1 MVENELSKLS
11 EKVKLIST
19 KGLIKDL
26 MNGYSICNGAKYLIK
41 DGPQN
46 CIIFQP
52 FLKYF
57 YASRITV
64 NVRIM
69 VWKSKGLSDESIK
82 LLATPDN
89 SLKSKLY
96 YSNKP

>member
-1 MVENELSKLS
+1 
-11 EKVKLIST
+11 
-19 KGLIKDL
+19 
-26 MNGYSICNGAKYLIK
+26 MNGYSICNDAKYFIK
-41 DGPQN
+41 DGPQKY
-46 CIIFQP
+46 IIFQP

-64 NVRIM
+64 NVKVM

-89 SLKSKLY
+89 SLISNLY

>member
-1 MVENELSKLS
+1 MVENELNKLS

-26 MNGYSICNGAKYLIK
+26 MNGYSICNDAKYFIK
-41 DGPQN
+41 DGPQKY
-46 CIIFQP
+46 IIFQP

-64 NVRIM
+64 NVKVM

-82 LLATPDN
+82 LLVTPDN
-89 SLKSKLY
+89 RLISNLY

>member
-1 MVENELSKLS
+1 
-11 EKVKLIST
+11 
-19 KGLIKDL
+19 
-26 MNGYSICNGAKYLIK
+26 MNGYSICNGAKYFIK
-41 DGPQN
+41 DGQQKY
-46 CIIFQP
+46 IIFQP

-64 NVRIM
+64 NVKVM

-89 SLKSKLY
+89 SLISNLY